1 MEIIPAILP
10 HDFTDLENRINQVKG
25 LVPFVQ
31 VDICDG
37 RFVPSFSWPYKKHD
51 HNFDEILNEE
61 RGLPGWEDID
71 YEIDL
76 MVSNPEED
84 IQRWMTAGA
93 ARIVIHIESTNNLAK
108 VFEHAGEL
116 VDIGLAINLNTPIEA
131 LDEALAIGGERVKFI
146 QCMGIGRIGFQ
157 GQNFDE
163 RVFEK
168 IAEIRTKYPTMLISV
183 DGGVNEDSAPL
194 LIDAGVNRLIV
205 GSAIFES
212 DNIPEAIHTFE
223 NI

>member
-1 MEIIPAILP
+1 
-10 HDFTDLENRINQVKG
+10 
-25 LVPFVQ
+25 
-31 VDICDG
+31 
-37 RFVPSFSWPYKKHD
+37 
-51 HNFDEILNEE
+51 
-61 RGLPGWEDID
+61 
-71 YEIDL
+71 
-76 MVSNPEED
+76 
-84 IQRWMTAGA
+84 
-93 ARIVIHIESTNNLAK
+93 
-108 VFEHAGEL
+108 
-116 VDIGLAINLNTPIEA
+116 
-131 LDEALAIGGERVKFI
+131 
-146 QCMGIGRIGFQ
+146 MGIGRIGFQ